1 MKKLYYLAILLI
13 AFGANAQ
20 FEIDFDDM
28 SPGNVSP
35 QSDHIV
41 LWPAAGVTDAQ
52 VTNEQAFSGTQ
63 SIVMR
68 EQPGNNTFD
77 DILVNVGNKTSGTWS
92 VTWMMYI
99 PSGKV
104 GFWNIQENESV
115 NPAPRWNGQF
125 FAGLTSSGGSIGE
138 ITFDMDQN
146 VFAPYPDNEWFSVT
160 HVIDLDNGTHTVDI
174 NGTLLLDNFAY
185 QGYGQGQQ
193 PSPSTQLGS
202 INFYSID
209 TNNRY
214 YIDDFKLI
222 EGNVLSTNDFETQT
236 FSVYPNPVGNQLNIK
251 SNDAVSDVTIYN
263 VLGSLVHRSAPNA
276 VSPSIDMS
284 SFKSGVYFVEV
295 TINNSRK
302 TVKIV
307 K

>member
-1 MKKLYYLAILLI
+1 MKKIYFFAILLI
-13 AFGANAQ
+13 AFSANAQ

-28 SPGNVSP
+28 SPGDVSP

-52 VTNEQAFSGTQ
+52 VTTEQAFSGTN
-63 SIVMR
+63 SIVLR
-68 EQPGNNTFD
+68 EQPANTFD
-77 DILVNVGNKTSGTWS
+77 DILVNLGNKTSGTWS

-104 GFWNIQENESV
+104 GFWNIQEYESV
-115 NPAPRWNGQF
+115 NPVPHWNGQF
-125 FAGLTSSGGSIGE
+125 FAGLTASGGSIGE
-138 ITFDMDQN
+138 ITFDQNPN
-146 VFAPYPDNEWFSVT
+146 VFVPYPDDEWFTVV
-160 HVIDLDNGTHTVDI
+160 HVIDLDNSTNTTVI
-174 NGTLLLDNFAY
+174 NGSMLLDAAPY
-185 QGYGQGQQ
+185 QGAPQGGTAAL
-193 PSPSTQLGS
+193 STQLGS

-209 TNNRY
+209 SNNRY

-222 EGNVLSTNDFETQT
+222 EGSVLSTNDFETQAFT
-236 FSVYPNPVGNQLNIK
+236 VYPNPVGNQLNIK
-251 SNDAVSDVTIYN
+251 SNDAVSDISVYN

-295 TINNSRK
+295 TINNAKK

>member
-1 MKKLYYLAILLI
+1 MRKIYFLAILLI
-13 AFGANAQ
+13 AFSANAQ

-28 SPGNVSP
+28 SLGDVSP
-35 QSDHIV
+35 QSEHIV

-52 VTNEQAFSGTQ
+52 VTNEQAFSGTN

-104 GFWNIQENESV
+104 GFWNIQEHESV
-115 NPAPRWNGQF
+115 SPVPHWNGQF
-125 FAGLTSSGGSIGE
+125 FAGLTASGGSIGE
-138 ITFDMDQN
+138 ITFDQNPN
-146 VFAPYPDNEWFSVT
+146 VFASYPDNEWFSVV
-160 HVIDLDNGTHTVDI
+160 HVIDLDNSTNTTVI
-174 NGTLLLDNFAY
+174 NGNTLLDAAPY
-185 QGYGQGQQ
+185 QGAPQGGTAAL
-193 PSPSTQLGS
+193 STQLGS

-222 EGNVLSTNDFETQT
+222 EGNVLSTNDFETEA

-251 SNDAVSDVTIYN
+251 SNDAVSDVAIYN